1 MKKTMMKKYSF
12 LHIAAALL
20 TGITTAS
27 LTACTNDNA
36 VEDISLPIAPQTEAR
51 TYTVSISAT
60 MNDGSMTRTVSFD
73 NSGASPAINT
83 TFADGEEVYVY
94 DKTTAALLGGTLSP
108 TSISA
113 DGKTCQ
119 LKGELTGTI
128 NADDEILLMYNLS
141 SYIYPTIPI
150 GDVAFDYKS
159 QNGTE
164 NKCIDGATSTM
175 KVLST
180 GSVGDGYTLSVYA
193 VGDGTKQPVEA
204 TFTNVQS
211 MFRFQFKDADTGV
224 GINVKKLDIKSKR
237 QALAG
242 NYRPLLATPYDC
254 SALITVTATPAISA
268 SEYVYLAL
276 CIDPDKAAADELTFM
291 VTDESGNQY
300 RGTKA
305 APAAGFQNGRYYYT
319 TAPIALTKLTK
330 VAPIITWTKPSTP
343 VTPTEGSN
351 DSYYYISNT
360 GGIDITLSNPA
371 GKTCYG
377 YTFSLGNDG
386 TVNLNGIDATLWNS
400 TERFITSWSTNLTLN
415 ISGANSINF
424 PSSDYGIYVFNSST
438 SQGNLKLSG
447 NGVLTVTSASPDYCG
462 LRGYTNYKPEN
473 NNHAT
478 TTETDVSTQL
488 AASKYKVT
496 RSARTDNGDGTYT
509 WTYTVT
515 IANPATSKTLAELT
529 DSEIGWRIG
538 SDGKAYD
545 RTGTLPTGVSAVAMV
560 AYIGTAPAGGT
571 GAATCTHGLA
581 IGLEQLGYGL
591 PHHWDEASTYVTTWA
606 DSHVISGATWRLPT
620 VDDWK
625 YMCQGCSGAT
635 YSAVMEIVTYC
646 DYGNLST
653 LWRGLTGHYPSFF
666 WTATECSDP
675 VKAYCYSFDTKR
687 FDEFPKAEGSSY
699 ILPVLAF

>member
-1 MKKTMMKKYSF
+1 MYKTMMKKYSF
-12 LHIAAALL
+12 LQIAAALL
-20 TGITTAS
+20 TGMITAS

-60 MNDGSMTRTVSFD
+60 MNDGSMTRSVSFD
-73 NSGASPAINT
+73 NSGASPTIST
-83 TFADGEEVYVY
+83 TFAGGEEVYVY
-94 DKTTAALLGGTLSP
+94 DKTTAALLEGKLSP

-141 SYIYPTIPI
+141 SSIYPTIPI
-150 GDVAFDYKS
+150 ENVAFDYNG
-159 QNGTE
+159 QYGTE
-164 NKCIDGATSTM
+164 STCIDGATSTM

-193 VGDGTKQPVEA
+193 VGDGTKQPAEA

-211 MFRFQFKDADTGV
+211 MFRFQFKDADTEA

-237 QALAG
+237 QALAE

-254 SALITVTATPAISA
+254 SAPITVTATPAISA

-319 TAPIALTKLTK
+319 TTPIALTKLTK

-351 DSYYYISNT
+351 DSYYNISYA

-377 YTFSLGNDG
+377 YTFYLGNDG

-424 PSSDYGIYVFNSST
+424 PSSNYGIYVFSSST
-438 SQGNLKLSG
+438 SQGNLKLKG

-462 LRGYTNYKPEN
+462 LHGYTNYKPEN

-488 AASKYKVT
+488 AASEYKVT
-496 RSARTDNGDGTYT
+496 RSARIDNGDGTYT

-515 IANPATSKTLAELT
+515 IANPVTSKTLAELT

-581 IGLEQLGYGL
+581 IGLENLGYEL
-591 PHHWDEASTYVTTWA
+591 WADAPNSVNTWA
-606 DSHVISGATWRLPT
+606 GAHPITGATWRLPT
-620 VDDWK
+620 ADDWK
-625 YMCQGCSGAT
+625 YMCQGCGGTPYNAEMG
-635 YSAVMEIVTYC
+635 VVTTC
-646 DYGNLST
+646 DNGNLFT
-653 LWRGLTGHYPSFF
+653 LWRGITGQYPKIY
-666 WTATECSDP
+666 WTATEYSTD
-675 VKAYCYSFDTKR
+675 KAYYYNYDSNRFDTY
-687 FDEFPKAEGSSY
+687 PKAEASCY
-699 ILPVLAF
+699 TLPVLAF